1 MSGAVLCLL
10 MLLLGAA
17 VAAVRARIFRALSR
31 AETGDVP
38 GEAPDP
44 DAERALRLGAALW
57 RRGARWDPAAFE
69 AARGRLRAAW
79 VAGGRRR
86 LAEYPGIHE
95 DALRAA
101 QAMALGAYEG
111 RIPPEQAAAWI
122 RELGCALYGDPDGRH
137 LWERAGEE
145 LPPRSPFHPQ
155 GPA

>member
-1 MSGAVLCLL
+1 MSGASLFLL

-17 VAAVRARIFRALSR
+17 VVAVWAWIFQALSR
-31 AETGDVP
+31 EETGDVP

-44 DAERALRLGAALW
+44 DAERALGLGAALW
-57 RRGARWDPAAFE
+57 LRGARWDPAAFE
-69 AARGRLRAAW
+69 AVRGRLRAAW

-86 LAEYPGIHE
+86 LVEYPGIHE

-122 RELGCALYGDPDGRH
+122 RELGRALYGDPDGRH
-137 LWERAGEE
+137 LWERAEEE
-145 LPPRSPFHPQ
+145 LPPRFPFHPQ